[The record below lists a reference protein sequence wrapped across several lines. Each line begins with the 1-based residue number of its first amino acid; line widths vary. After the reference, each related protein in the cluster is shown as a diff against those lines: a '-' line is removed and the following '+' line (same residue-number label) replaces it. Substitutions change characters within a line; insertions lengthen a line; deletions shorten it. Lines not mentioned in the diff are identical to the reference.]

1 MIDIINE
8 IMDFFLSVLVDKSI
22 QEVNKSNL
30 KKIVV
35 FLIIVIV
42 GIFSLGLF
50 GGWLYTIGEYF
61 IAVFVWGLM
70 IIFIIMAFKIYHK
83 LWRKGFIGVISYSKF
98 SRKINDSCNS
108 NIKKESE
115 SNGSDRRNIAG
126 WDTL

>member
-42 GIFSLGLF
+42 GIFSLLLF

-83 LWRKGFIGVISYSKF
+83 L
-98 SRKINDSCNS
+98 
-108 NIKKESE
+108 
-115 SNGSDRRNIAG
+115 
-126 WDTL
+126 

>member
-50 GGWLYTIGEYF
+50 WGWLYTIGEYF

-83 LWRKGFIGVISYSKF
+83 L
-98 SRKINDSCNS
+98 
-108 NIKKESE
+108 
-115 SNGSDRRNIAG
+115 
-126 WDTL
+126 

>member
-1 MIDIINE
+1 MPPQSGGMEINMIDIINE

-83 LWRKGFIGVISYSKF
+83 L
-98 SRKINDSCNS
+98 
-108 NIKKESE
+108 
-115 SNGSDRRNIAG
+115 
-126 WDTL
+126 